1 MEFFAGSALNFE
13 LVFSDSFSQ
22 VPGED
27 GRRRG
32 ETLHAHGDAE
42 DQCVGLQLQENI
54 NYDPWGQENRTHLKT
69 NKVRRI
75 DLIKGVYNL
84 SHLVKRKDLKSSL

>member
-13 LVFSDSFSQ
+13 LVFSDSFAQ

-32 ETLHAHGDAE
+32 ETLHPHGDSE
-42 DQCVGLQLQENI
+42 DQCVGLQRRGNI
-54 NYDPWGQENRTHLKT
+54 KYDP
-69 NKVRRI
+69 
-75 DLIKGVYNL
+75 
-84 SHLVKRKDLKSSL
+84 